1 MMRILYGVQGT
12 GNGHITRARML
23 GPELE
28 SRGIK
33 VDYLFSGR
41 QPKDYFN
48 MEPFGQYRTREGF
61 TFVTENGEVDMKR
74 TVLNAKLGQFI
85 KDVAALKVKEYDLV
99 VTDFE
104 PVTAWAA
111 RLKGVKSVGIAHQ
124 YAFTHKIPGRE
135 HSRFEHLAI
144 PLMTPVNHAIGLHW
158 DSFGK
163 AILPPMISPV
173 SGNLSVSPRKVLV
186 YLPFE
191 NLDRVIEF
199 LKPWSSYDFHIF
211 AAVEQSYQEG
221 HIRINPLSRE
231 TFHQSMLSCAGIL
244 TSAGFG
250 VCSEAIQAGKHLIVK
265 PLAGQFEQAANA
277 TALARLNLGDSIDS
291 FDDLAFESWLKKM
304 ETSKV
309 AHPWP
314 NTASLLADWIESD
327 CEESLL
333 ELRNRA
339 WPHHPSPL
347 SHKRAETAAIKAT

>member
-1 MMRILYGVQGT
+1 MMKILYGVQGT

-28 SRGIK
+28 SRGIR

-74 TVLNAKLGQFI
+74 TMLNAKLGRFI
-85 KDVAALKVKEYDLV
+85 KDVSELKVKDYDLV
-99 VTDFE
+99 ITDFE

-144 PLMTPVNHAIGLHW
+144 PIMTPVNHAIGLHW
-158 DSFGK
+158 NSFGK
-163 AILPPMISPV
+163 AIFPPMISPV
-173 SGNLSVSPRKVLV
+173 SGKLSVSPRKVLV

-211 AAVEQSYQEG
+211 AAVEHS
-221 HIRINPLSRE
+221 
-231 TFHQSMLSCAGIL
+231 
-244 TSAGFG
+244 
-250 VCSEAIQAGKHLIVK
+250 
-265 PLAGQFEQAANA
+265 
-277 TALARLNLGDSIDS
+277 
-291 FDDLAFESWLKKM
+291 
-304 ETSKV
+304 
-309 AHPWP
+309 
-314 NTASLLADWIESD
+314 
-327 CEESLL
+327 
-333 ELRNRA
+333 
-339 WPHHPSPL
+339 
-347 SHKRAETAAIKAT
+347 